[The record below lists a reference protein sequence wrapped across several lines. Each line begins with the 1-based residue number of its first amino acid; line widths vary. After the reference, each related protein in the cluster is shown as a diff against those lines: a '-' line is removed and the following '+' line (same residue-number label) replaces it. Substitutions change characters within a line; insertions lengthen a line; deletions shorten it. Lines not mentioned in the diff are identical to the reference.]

1 MSKERAGAEAQT
13 TFMSWP
19 ERLWLTPNPCS
30 SEPCFPVRQARL
42 GLLLVPVKGPEGQHG
57 PGSWLLPGPSMGRS
71 PRDPSGRL
79 CEEGAGF
86 PAVQG
91 ALPFQPFPLQ
101 EAVEVQAV
109 EVVGKGS
116 HAQVVVDK
124 PRRKQSQHGS

>member
-1 MSKERAGAEAQT
+1 MH
-13 TFMSWP
+13 WP
-19 ERLWLTPNPCS
+19 DRLWLTPNPCS
-30 SEPCFPVRQARL
+30 TQPCFPRRQARL
-42 GLLLVPVKGPEGQHG
+42 GMLLVPVKGPEGQHR
-57 PGSWLLPGPSMGRS
+57 PGLWLVPGPRIGRS

-86 PAVQG
+86 PEVRG

-116 HAQVVVDK
+116 HAQVVVNK
-124 PRRKQSQHGS
+124 PRRE